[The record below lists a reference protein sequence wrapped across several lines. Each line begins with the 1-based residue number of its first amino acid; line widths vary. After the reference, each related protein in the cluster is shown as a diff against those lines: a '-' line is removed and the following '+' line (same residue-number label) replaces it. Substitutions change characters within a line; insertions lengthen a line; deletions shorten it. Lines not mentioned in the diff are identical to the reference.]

1 MAVDAEH
8 YLIESA
14 NPKAARSQRRYEHRP
29 AAGDAP
35 PLYEL
40 SSPPCFLLPVTFP
53 IIAWPPSFTDVLDAD
68 ELGAALRQLPVP
80 SSAFVLEIF
89 VTVSS
94 TNEYPTD
101 DSLCSSQDQ

>member
-1 MAVDAEH
+1 MFFVARNIPDHRLAA
-8 YLIESA
+8 LI
-14 NPKAARSQRRYEHRP
+14 HM
-29 AAGDAP
+29 
-35 PLYEL
+35 
-40 SSPPCFLLPVTFP
+40 
-53 IIAWPPSFTDVLDAD
+53 DVHHAD